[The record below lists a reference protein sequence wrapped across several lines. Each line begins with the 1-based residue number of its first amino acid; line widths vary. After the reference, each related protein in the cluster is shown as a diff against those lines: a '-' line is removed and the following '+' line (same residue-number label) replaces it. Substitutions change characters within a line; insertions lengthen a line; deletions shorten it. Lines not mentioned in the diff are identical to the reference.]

1 MISEQLQEDPLIS
14 ILEARFSTAIES
26 GVSQHDQIILY
37 IDPSRI
43 VEVCAFLR
51 DEHSF
56 NRASSVTALDWYPQE
71 PRFEVVYLLHSVSTH
86 QRLRLKCRVSGTTPS
101 IDSVTSVWPGA
112 NWYEREVF
120 DLFGIV
126 FNNHPDLRRI
136 MMPEGWDGHPLR
148 KDFPIHGHKYDYGEG
163 STQ

>member
-1 MISEQLQEDPLIS
+1 MISEQLQEDPLVANLVS
-14 ILEARFSTAIES
+14 RFSAAIES
-26 GVSQHDQIILY
+26 GVSQHNQVILY
-37 IDPSRI
+37 VDPSRI
-43 VEVCAFLR
+43 VEVCTFLR
-51 DEHSF
+51 DEHAF

-71 PRFEVVYLLHSVSTH
+71 PRFEVVYLLHSVSSK
-86 QRLRLKCRVSGTTPS
+86 QRLRLKCRVSGENPT
-101 IDSVTSVWPGA
+101 IDSVTAVWSGA

-163 STQ
+163 GTQ

>member
-1 MISEQLQEDPLIS
+1 MISEQLQEDPLVAA
-14 ILEARFSTAIES
+14 LQTHFPDAVQS
-26 GVSQHDQIILY
+26 GASQHDQVILY
-37 IDPSRI
+37 IDPARI

-51 DEHSF
+51 DVHSF
-56 NRASSVTALDWYPQE
+56 NRASSVTALDWHPQE
-71 PRFEVVYLLHSVSTH
+71 PRFEVVYLLHSVGANK
-86 QRLRLKCRVSGTTPS
+86 RLRLKCRVSGLDPA

-126 FNNHPDLRRI
+126 FTNHPDLRRI
-136 MMPEGWDGHPLR
+136 MMPEGWKGHPLR
-148 KDFPIHGHKYDYGEG
+148 KDFPVHGHKYDYGEG